1 MKNIIPEAIHSERG
15 SVRYLK
21 ELSEMS
27 RRNRNNP
34 TPAEDKLWREVL
46 RKKKTGYLFLR
57 QKPIHRFIVDFYCSK
72 LSLAIEVDGGY
83 HLEITERDKIRDR
96 FLKSLGIT
104 TIRFSNK
111 DILENIV
118 MVRKRIMEEIRSLP

>member
-1 MKNIIPEAIHSERG
+1 M
-15 SVRYLK
+15 
-21 ELSEMS
+21 
-27 RRNRNNP
+27 
-34 TPAEDKLWREVL
+34 
-46 RKKKTGYLFLR
+46 R

-72 LSLAIEVDGGY
+72 LSLVIEVDGGY

-111 DILENIV
+111 DILENIA
-118 MVRKRIMEEIRSLP
+118 MVRKRIMEEISSLPCQREI